1 MWVLYTAVRQR
12 RVRNVINDSE
22 IRGKDEPFATPP
34 SEITLHL
41 AYGEA
46 AVMLIE
52 SLMLVLIERGVLTTQ
67 ELLDAVEGAI
77 DTKRQLAA
85 DGVHPEVSAIAAGV
99 LNTMA
104 NSLAAA
110 KPRL

>member
-1 MWVLYTAVRQR
+1 M
-12 RVRNVINDSE
+12 
-22 IRGKDEPFATPP
+22 P

-46 AVMLIE
+46 AVILLE
-52 SLMLVLIERGVLTTQ
+52 SLMLVLIERGVLKTP
-67 ELLDAVEGAI
+67 ELLEAVEGAI

-85 DGVHPEVSAIAAGV
+85 DRVHPEISAVAAGV
-99 LNTMA
+99 LSTMA

-110 KPRL
+110 RSRNREPKTKERHE